1 MRDTIFPRGSPR
13 AFATLS
19 IVLLSA
25 TLVALE
31 ATTLTPVHAYTFSTS
46 ALSTATGFKGINF
59 TQGFG
64 GDPPDVSL
72 AVGPTH
78 AVEWVNNGWAA
89 YLRNGTLVQVTHSN
103 VTFNTG
109 PDHHSLSDP
118 KVLYDAASGR
128 WFASILDT
136 VHGNIAIA
144 VSSSSDPTRTWKSYN
159 NLTLGSADCQGGGA
173 CPDQPIIGV
182 NDDKLV
188 IGGDVRTG
196 AKVWVINKSDLL
208 AGVASPRLVSF
219 GPFNGL
225 GSVHPVQSL
234 GSTATE
240 YMVSVNNGDFASNS
254 SYVKLFSI
262 SGVPGIGAG
271 SAISNVTFQL
281 SAGRTITGAVLSA
294 IQKGPLFNPPSSAL
308 GLGDFR
314 VQDAAWYKGKLWLGL
329 NDNCIPAGDST
340 TRVCIRLVQLDTSS
354 SSMVQEFDYG
364 ASSKYYFLPALRID
378 SMGNL
383 AMIYGYSSVS
393 NYPTLAVSG
402 EAVNDPL
409 QTLIAP
415 AVIATSNAAYTG
427 GAAYGDYF
435 GAAVDPLDPSRVWV
449 AGEYNRI
456 PSGCGTNCGDPNW
469 STFISYMRVRASVS
483 FDSTNTFLGFSVR
496 TNGSLTVDSRL
507 DRLPRLNGTVTAK
520 ASNSSTGQDLFTKT
534 FTIVGLQLTN
544 SSGVAPYYGEF
555 VLTIAVDSCPSFGS
569 FKPCRITSDV
579 TITFSGKDATSN
591 LAVSRDL
598 DVDQNGTVDQSDRD
612 ATATAYGCSIGN
624 QCYNPKLDFDAN
636 NTINVVDLAMVQSY
650 LNAPAYV

>member
-1 MRDTIFPRGSPR
+1 M
-13 AFATLS
+13 
-19 IVLLSA
+19 
-25 TLVALE
+25 
-31 ATTLTPVHAYTFSTS
+31 
-46 ALSTATGFKGINF
+46 
-59 TQGFG
+59 
-64 GDPPDVSL
+64 
-72 AVGPTH
+72 
-78 AVEWVNNGWAA
+78 
-89 YLRNGTLVQVTHSN
+89 
-103 VTFNTG
+103 
-109 PDHHSLSDP
+109 
-118 KVLYDAASGR
+118 
-128 WFASILDT
+128 
-136 VHGNIAIA
+136 
-144 VSSSSDPTRTWKSYN
+144 
-159 NLTLGSADCQGGGA
+159 GSADCQGGGA

-294 IQKGPLFNPPSSAL
+294 IQKGPLFNPTSSAL

-354 SSMVQEFDYG
+354 SSMMQEFDYG

-393 NYPTLAVSG
+393 NYPT
-402 EAVNDPL
+402 
-409 QTLIAP
+409 
-415 AVIATSNAAYTG
+415 
-427 GAAYGDYF
+427 
-435 GAAVDPLDPSRVWV
+435 SRVWV

-534 FTIVGLQLTN
+534 FTIAGLQLTN